1 MFSLRLECDDA
12 AKDLLTAMLWEAGT
26 AGITEHEFPGGR
38 WELEAFFDKELDLSP
53 FMPYHPRWKQTAST
67 DWLEVSRA
75 MWEPLPV
82 GERFYLVPE
91 WREDAIPAGRVRL
104 TVHPGLACGTGYHA
118 ATQLALCAMER
129 HLVAG
134 SSFLDVGTGSGILSE
149 AALLLGASRVAA
161 CDIDYEAARIARR
174 NLEQRADVSLFCGSV
189 RSVRTGA
196 FKTVAANLNA
206 QSALALMADL
216 ERVSSGTLILSGFTE
231 RDVKAVQAALH
242 SIPVSDLLEQD
253 EWRCIVLRSV
263 R

>member
-1 MFSLRLECDDA
+1 MFSLRLECGDA

-38 WELEAFFDKELDLSP
+38 WELEAFFDKEFDLSP
-53 FMPYHPRWKQTAST
+53 FAPYHPRWKQAVST
-67 DWLEVSRA
+67 DWVEVSRA

-91 WREDAIPAGRVRL
+91 WREDAAPAGRVRL

-149 AALLLGASRVAA
+149 AALLLGAGRVTA
-161 CDIDYEAARIARR
+161 CDIYYEAARIARR
-174 NLEQRADVSLFCGSV
+174 NLKQKTDVSLFCGSV

-196 FKTVAANLNA
+196 FETVAANLNA
-206 QSALALMADL
+206 QSLLALMADL
-216 ERVSSGTLILSGFTE
+216 ERVCSGRLILSGFTE
-231 RDVKAVQAALH
+231 RDVRTVQAAIH
-242 SIPVSDLLEQD
+242 SISVSDLLEQE
-253 EWRCIVLRSV
+253 EWRCIVLLSG
-263 R
+263 

>member
-1 MFSLRLECDDA
+1 MFSLWLECDDA
-12 AKDLLTAMLWEAGT
+12 GKDLLTTILWEAGT

-53 FMPYHPRWKQTAST
+53 FAPYHPRWKRVAST

-91 WREDAIPAGRVRL
+91 WREDAAPAGRVRL

-118 ATQLALCAMER
+118 ATQLALRAMER

-149 AALLLGASRVAA
+149 AALLLGAGRVTA
-161 CDIDYEAARIARR
+161 CDIDYEAARIARC
-174 NLEQRADVSLFCGSV
+174 NLGPRATVSLFCGSV
-189 RSVRTGA
+189 RSVTTGA
-196 FKTVAANLNA
+196 FETVAANLNA
-206 QSALALMADL
+206 QSLLGLMADL
-216 ERVSSGTLILSGFTE
+216 ERVCRGTLILSGFTQ
-231 RDVKAVQAALH
+231 RDVKAVQAAIH
-242 SIPVSDLLEQD
+242 SAPASDLLEQD
-253 EWRCIVLRSV
+253 EWRCIVLRFV
-263 R
+263 Q